1 MANHKDW
8 IDLPITQKI
17 EMVGKLTHLLQN
29 DVNSFKIFN
38 TLIKKSELAGLFND
52 IKINFNE
59 GNS

>member
-17 EMVGKLTHLLQN
+17 ELVGKLTHLLQN

-52 IKINFNE
+52 IKINTNE